1 MKKIIILLISF
12 AALSFLLYW
21 LSNQYKYNS
30 TKYFE
35 DNILLSNQSIDSAH
49 SFLHT
54 KPDSAIMLYNSAIKR
69 LETFPADSKIRHQLA
84 TVYFDLSTVYL
95 PKAAYEKAKEL
106 RNKALKIAGKHDL
119 DIQANVLWQDGLTC
133 YQQSQYN
140 EALKLYEKAGIL
152 AQKTTNHKLQTQ
164 IISCKAILYYNL
176 GNVNMGV
183 AGFNKVLKLGKE
195 LKDTSLISDAFIN
208 FGIVYMDQLSYSHA
222 RECFTKA
229 SVYYQKNKQFDDL
242 IVCYRNLGNVNF
254 KMEKY
259 EDAINWYQKS
269 LQIALALDNKAG
281 IAKGYHNIGEVYL
294 LIGDSAQANKAFTR
308 AQKIKESIGDKAS
321 LANEY
326 RSRGNLYFIQ
336 KKFSNSLFYQQKALK
351 IDIGLKLI
359 KEQANDYANI
369 STIYGETG
377 DIAKAITYCQKAI
390 VLAKEGGDTSGVG
403 VYACSLGKL
412 QLLQK
417 NYDQAESYFLK
428 SVSIKENQ
436 SDQEGAVPVYCL
448 LAQLYANKPVS
459 TDKRKSNLMKAL
471 AFGLR
476 ANKLAEHVQVLRLK
490 LDVSYELSEIYKK
503 LNNYAKAYRYLAINK
518 KMHDSIFNK
527 TKMETLA
534 FAEARWNNEMKKQ
547 QIQDLEKI
555 NQAITEQKA
564 AEANQHKTLVFG
576 LILIF
581 ILIAFV
587 VALYGFY
594 DSKKREVRHQRQ
606 LSRISLLRLQNIRNR
621 ISPHFIFNILN
632 REIHSEIDTE
642 KQKEM
647 TGLVK
652 FLRRSLEITEQT
664 SVSLDEE
671 LDFVRNY
678 LQMEQPSLGG
688 NFETCW
694 EIDERIEMKQFRIPA
709 MVMQI
714 PVENA
719 LKHALRGKEGE
730 KRLSISLTQLEWGV
744 LIIIQDNGNG
754 YFPDKACAT
763 KGTGIGLN
771 VLYQTIQLMNS
782 KNDKKIKFDILN
794 RNGESTSGTKVEISV
809 PVEYNYEF

>member
-1 MKKIIILLISF
+1 MKKIIILLVSF
-12 AALSFLLYW
+12 AALSFLIYW

-30 TKYFE
+30 TKYFQ
-35 DNILLSNQSIDSAH
+35 DNILLSQHSIDSAQA
-49 SFLHT
+49 FIQI
-54 KPDSAIMLYNSAIKR
+54 KPDSAIMLYNLAIKR
-69 LETFPADSKIRHQLA
+69 LESVPSDSKIRHQLA
-84 TVYFDLSTVYL
+84 TVYIDLSTVYL

-106 RNKALKIAGKHDL
+106 RKKAIEIAGINDL
-119 DIQANVLWQDGLTC
+119 DIQSNVYMQDGLTC
-133 YQQSQYN
+133 YYQSQYN
-140 EALKLYEKAGIL
+140 EALKFYEKATVL
-152 AQKTTNHKLQTQ
+152 AKKTNDRKLQ
-164 IISCKAILYYNL
+164 IRLISCKAILYYNL

-183 AGFNKVLKLGKE
+183 AGFNTVLKLGKE

-208 FGIVYMDQLSYSHA
+208 LGIVYMDQLNYSLA

-229 SVYYQKNKQFDDL
+229 SVYYKKSKQFDDL

-269 LQIALALDNKAG
+269 LQIAISLDNKAG
-281 IAKGYHNIGEVYL
+281 IAKCYHNIGEVYL
-294 LIGDSAQANKAFTR
+294 LIGDSIQANKAFTK

-336 KKFSNSLFYQQKALK
+336 KKFSNSLLYQQKALK
-351 IDIGLKLI
+351 IDIDLKLL
-359 KEQANDYANI
+359 KEQANDYENI
-369 STIYGETG
+369 STIYGGIGEVS
-377 DIAKAITYCQKAI
+377 KAIKYCQKAI
-390 VLAKEGGDTSGVG
+390 VLAKKCEDTYGVG
-403 VYACSLGKL
+403 EYACTLGKL

-417 NYDQAESYFLK
+417 NYDQAELYFLK
-428 SVSIKENQ
+428 SISLKKKQN
-436 SDQEGAVPVYCL
+436 DQEGIVSVYCL
-448 LAQLYANKPVS
+448 LARLYVNKPVS
-459 TDKRKSNLMKAL
+459 VSEKKTNLKKAL
-471 AFGLR
+471 GYGLQ
-476 ANKLAEHVQVLRLK
+476 ADKLADHLKVLRLK
-490 LDVSYELSEIYKK
+490 SEVSYELSLIYEK
-503 LNNYAKAYRYLAINK
+503 LNNYAKAYRYLAINT

-534 FAEARWNNEMKKQ
+534 FAEARWNNEMKQQ
-547 QIQDLEKI
+547 QIRDLEKI
-555 NQAITEQKA
+555 NEAITEQKV
-564 AEANQHKTLVFG
+564 AEAKQHKTLLIG

-594 DSKKREVRHQRQ
+594 DIKKREIRHQRQ

-632 REIHSEIDTE
+632 REIHSETNTE

-647 TGLVK
+647 TSLVK

-678 LQMEQPSLGG
+678 LQMEQPSLGS
-688 NFETCW
+688 NFQTCW

-744 LIIIQDNGNG
+744 LIIIRDNGSG
-754 YFPDKACAT
+754 YFPDKASAT
-763 KGTGIGLN
+763 KGTGVGLN
-771 VLYQTIQLMNS
+771 VLYQTIQLLNS
-782 KNDKKIKFDILN
+782 KNDKKINFDILN
-794 RNGESTSGTKVEISV
+794 IYGESTTGTKVEISV
-809 PVEYNYEF
+809 PVDFNYEF